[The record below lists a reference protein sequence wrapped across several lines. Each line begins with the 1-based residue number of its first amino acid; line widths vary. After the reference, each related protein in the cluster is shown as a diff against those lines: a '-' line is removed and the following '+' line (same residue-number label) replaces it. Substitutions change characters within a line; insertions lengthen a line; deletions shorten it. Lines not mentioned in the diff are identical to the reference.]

1 MADESRFAK
10 GDLNSVM
17 AAYPHVADWVRDF
30 ESRYGSRPMYY
41 GPLDRDAK
49 KNRPYN
55 LIYMAKEPIFIHI
68 YEPPEDDDGNEDN
81 SFNLNYIFGYNL
93 NSSAIF

>member
-1 MADESRFAK
+1 MADEDRFAK

-49 KNRPYN
+49 KTAR
-55 LIYMAKEPIFIHI
+55 
-68 YEPPEDDDGNEDN
+68 
-81 SFNLNYIFGYNL
+81 ST
-93 NSSAIF
+93 

>member
-30 ESRYGSRPMYY
+30 ESRYGSRPTYY

-49 KNRPYN
+49 KERPLN
-55 LIYMAKEPIFIHI
+55 LIYLAKEPIFIHI
-68 YEPPEDDDGNEDN
+68 YEPPEDDEGSGGKSYGLD
-81 SFNLNYIFGYNL
+81 
-93 NSSAIF
+93 